1 MKLRQLE
8 YFVRIIDTG
17 SITRASKSLHVAQPA
32 LSQQISQL
40 EEELGVKLMART
52 VRGVSATEAGLAVY
66 HQAKLILK
74 QVEAT
79 ALVARQAELGPAG
92 IVTIGLPWTVAAV
105 VGLPLLATVRATL
118 KSVRLEIVEG
128 PSAVLAK
135 LLAEGKLD
143 VAVLFDDPA
152 GSGIDMRPLLS
163 EALYFVGRRG
173 SLAGRGGIELAEIGD
188 YPLLLMSRPNGIR
201 ELVDSRLALAG
212 VQPQVVAEINSPS
225 LLMEAVRAGLGY
237 AVLPASGIEDSR
249 RAGLVDAVE
258 LEQGG
263 LRRTICIGTS
273 RMFVL
278 SLAAE
283 HVIATLAE
291 LMVRAV
297 ESRRWNAAPITPRD
311 VGTGMDGAPGAARES
326 AR

>member
-92 IVTIGLPWTVAAV
+92 TVTIGLPWTVAAV
-105 VGLPLLATVRATL
+105 VGLPLLAQVRATL

-135 LLAEGKLD
+135 LLAEGKLE

-163 EALYFVGRRG
+163 ESLYFVGRRG
-173 SLAGRGGIELAEIGD
+173 SLEGRSRIELAEVGAF
-188 YPLLLMSRPNGIR
+188 PLLLMSRPNGIR

-225 LLMEAVRAGLGY
+225 LLMEAVKAGIGY
-237 AVLPASGIEDSR
+237 AVLPASGIEDSL
-249 RAGLVDAVE
+249 RAGLVDALE
-258 LEQGG
+258 LEGGG
-263 LRRTICIGTS
+263 LQRTVCIGTS

-283 HVIATLAE
+283 HVIAALAE
-291 LMVRAV
+291 LMVGAV
-297 ESRRWNAAPITPRD
+297 ESGRWSATLTPARI
-311 VGTGMDGAPGAARES
+311 GA
-326 AR
+326 